1 MHLFFVDFQCKHTW
15 DGLQVPKKDIGVAKR
30 GFKGVVETVADE
42 GTNSILPVVQ
52 DHVEGEPGQQLGQRT
67 VNLYNCRIAI
77 QGNVAMQVIQVA
89 PSDGQI

>member
-1 MHLFFVDFQCKHTW
+1 M
-15 DGLQVPKKDIGVAKR
+15 PKKDIGVAKH

-67 VNLYNCRIAI
+67 VN
-77 QGNVAMQVIQVA
+77 M
-89 PSDGQI
+89 

>member
-1 MHLFFVDFQCKHTW
+1 M
-15 DGLQVPKKDIGVAKR
+15 PKKDIGVAKR

-67 VNLYNCRIAI
+67 VN
-77 QGNVAMQVIQVA
+77 M
-89 PSDGQI
+89 